1 MAWSTPN
8 VWAREELIDG
18 NPVRQLLVPES
29 RFEVASVSGTG
40 LYVGNSFGTWPASTV
55 DKPLSNDTLW
65 ARLPLGTAA
74 GTVLS
79 NNCSW
84 SAAVDLRRSSSDEV
98 LAAFSAGISYS
109 EGTAE
114 QPGLRTPQLGAL
126 HAVLG
131 YWTTRRK
138 TPATVVMPTGTGKT
152 ETMLAL
158 LVAAQLPRVLVLV
171 PSEALR
177 EQVSG
182 KFERL
187 GVLQEL
193 GIVPASTLRP
203 VVGRI
208 SHAFG
213 STENAHVFA
222 SACNVI
228 VATPQALSACTVEV
242 RETIANLCSTLLID
256 EAHHVAAR
264 TWSSVRDLFSS
275 KDVVQFTATPF
286 REDGRFLQGKMVYEF
301 PLREAQNQG
310 YFSTIDYTAVM
321 DLRDLDQAVARQAV
335 ARLSRDVDAG
345 YDHVLMARVSS
356 IVRAR
361 EVKQVYDA
369 VAEQFHPVIINSQMG
384 KKNQQAALNALRQK
398 ESRIIV
404 CVNMLGEGFDMPS
417 LKIAAV
423 HDPQKSLGVTLQF
436 IGRFA
441 RTSPSQQIGEAAIFV
456 ARSDIEVDRRLRE
469 LYAENSDWNSILS
482 NLTEAVVQQQQ
493 AISDFEE
500 QFTSLPDEVT
510 LRSLL
515 PKMSTVVYQAPSDE
529 WYPERLIDFFGEE
542 TLYTIP
548 IGLNEQAG
556 VAWCVVENR
565 AEVRWGDLR
574 SIQEVSYQLYVLYFD
589 RARRLLYINNSSND
603 GVFQD
608 LADRVLDGEAVRFTG
623 STVYRVM
630 ADIGRLVPTTVGV
643 IDARDQF
650 RRFSM
655 HVGSDVTESFSQAE
669 AGTKSQTNISGGGYR
684 NGEYVTI
691 SASVKGR
698 IWSHATARNLRQW
711 CDWCDI
717 IGQKL
722 LDDTI
727 NIENVIGQFILP
739 LRLEEPLSG
748 IVLAVEWPWFM
759 HLQSMERYRL
769 RYQDKTHEAMLTDL
783 VPSIEISD
791 GSLRFEIKSEDWQ
804 VSYEAVVEAS
814 RLRYRC
820 VSEDEIV
827 LVRPQSERGL
837 SEWLNENG
845 LTFILDG
852 DRLISDDLLYRPT
865 WETPPFDESRLIP
878 MDWTGIDLTK
888 ESQRAERRPDSIQ
901 FGAAQ
906 LLMDEQDEWDVVID
920 DDGSGEIADLVA
932 MRIDQAGLL
941 ICLVHCK
948 FSSSETPGRRVGDL
962 YELCGQAQKSVMWRR
977 ADLVPF
983 FKTLDARA
991 RRKQEREGLS
1001 PFMVGDVRKLFEIR
1015 EQARVLRR
1023 RVEIVVV
1030 QPGLQAG
1037 DTSDQQLDLL
1047 ASTEHYLRTTIGAP
1061 LIVWC
1066 SA

>member
-1 MAWSTPN
+1 MAWRTPN
-8 VWAREELIDG
+8 VWAREEKIDS
-18 NPVRQLLVPES
+18 NPISQLLVPES
-29 RFEVASVSGTG
+29 RFEIASGSETG
-40 LYVGNSFGTWPASTV
+40 LCVENSFGAWPASTV
-55 DKPLSNDTLW
+55 DRPLAGDMFW
-65 ARLPLGTAA
+65 ARLPI
-74 GTVLS
+74 GTVAGDAIS
-79 NNCSW
+79 GCSW
-84 SAAVDLRRSSSDEV
+84 SKTSELARSTPGEV
-98 LAAFSAGISYS
+98 LTSFSSGISYS
-109 EGTAE
+109 EGNAE
-114 QPGLRTPQLGAL
+114 RPGLRTPQLGAL

-138 TPATVVMPTGTGKT
+138 TAATVVMPTGTGKT
-152 ETMLAL
+152 EAMLAL
-158 LVAAQLPRVLVLV
+158 LVAARLPRVLALV
-171 PSEALR
+171 PSDALR
-177 EQVSG
+177 EQVAG

-193 GIVPASTLRP
+193 GIVPPTAIRP

-208 SHAFG
+208 SHKFQ
-213 STENAHVFA
+213 SIENAFTFA

-228 VATPQALSACTVEV
+228 VATPQALTTCDAAVRDTIAEACTHLFV
-242 RETIANLCSTLLID
+242 D

-264 TWSSVRDLFSS
+264 TWSSVRDLFAL

-286 REDGRFLQGKMVYEF
+286 REDGRFLQGKMIYEF

-321 DLRDLDQAVARQAV
+321 DLQDLDQAVAEQAA
-335 ARLSRDVDAG
+335 ARLRSDLAAG
-345 YDHVLMARVSS
+345 FDHVLMARVSS

-361 EVKQVYDA
+361 DVKELYER
-369 VAEQFHPVIINSQMG
+369 VAGDLNPVIINSQMG
-384 KKNQQAALNALRQK
+384 KTNQKDALKALREK
-398 ESRIIV
+398 NSRIIV

-417 LKIAAV
+417 LKVAAV

-441 RTSPSQQIGEAAIFV
+441 RTSESQQIGKAAIFV

-469 LYAENSDWNSILS
+469 LYAENSDWNSLLS

-493 AISDFEE
+493 EISDFED

-515 PKMSTVVYQAPSDE
+515 PKMSTVVYRAPSDE
-529 WYPERLIDFFGEE
+529 WYPERLVDFFGEDK
-542 TLYTIP
+542 LYTLP

-556 VAWCVVENR
+556 VAWCVIEIR
-565 AEVRWGDLR
+565 GEVRWGDLR
-574 SIQEVSYQLYVLYFD
+574 SIEEVTYQLYVLYFD

-603 GVFQD
+603 GVFQE
-608 LADRVLDGEAVRFTG
+608 LASSVLDGEAIRFTG

-684 NGEYVTI
+684 DGEYVTI

-698 IWSHATARNLRQW
+698 IWSHSTARSLREW
-711 CDWCDI
+711 CDWCDTV
-717 IGQKL
+717 GQKL

-727 NIENVIGQFILP
+727 SIENVIGQFILP

-748 IVLAVEWPWFM
+748 VLLAVEWPWFM
-759 HLQSMERYRL
+759 HAQRMERYRL
-769 RYQDKTHEAMLTDL
+769 RYGNETHDAMLTDL
-783 VPSIEISD
+783 EATTEIVD
-791 GSLRFEIKSEDWQ
+791 GSLRFEITSSDWK
-804 VSYEAVVEAS
+804 VAYEAVVEAG

-820 VSEDEIV
+820 RSDDEIV
-827 LVRPQSERGL
+827 LARPQSERPL

-852 DRLISDDLLYRPT
+852 DRLIDDDLLYRPT
-865 WETPPFDESRLIP
+865 WQTPPFDISRLIP
-878 MDWTGIDLTK
+878 VDWTDIDITK
-888 ESQRAERRPDSIQ
+888 ESQRAERRTDSVQ
-901 FGAAQ
+901 YRAAEI
-906 LLMDEQDEWDVVID
+906 LQDEPIDWDIVID
-920 DDGSGEIADLVA
+920 DDGKGEIADLVA
-932 MRIDQAGLL
+932 MRIDQEGLL
-941 ICLVHCK
+941 IRLVHCK
-948 FSSSETPGRRVGDL
+948 YSASKSSGRRLEDL

-983 FKTLDARA
+983 FKTLDTRA
-991 RRKQEREGLS
+991 RKKQEREGLS
-1001 PFMVGDVRKLFEIR
+1001 PFLMGDIRKLFEVR
-1015 EQARVLRR
+1015 EQARILRR
-1023 RVEIVVV
+1023 RMEVVIV
-1030 QPGLQAG
+1030 QPGLQAAG
-1037 DTSDQQLDLL
+1037 ASAQQLELL
-1047 ASTEHYLRTTIGAP
+1047 ASTEAYLRTTIGAP

-1066 SA
+1066 GA